1 MKLETNGGK
10 VFNIRTICAGLRK
23 KNTVLIELVDER
35 PIPLIAADFDGLDS
49 FKTYDEAIEG
59 VCETYT
65 GFKHLAGVQENED
78 AGTMRLTLAIPKKA
92 K

>member
-23 KNTVLIELVDER
+23 KNTVLIELIDER
-35 PIPLIAADFDGLDS
+35 PLTLIAVDFDGLDV
-49 FKTYDEAIEG
+49 FKKYDEAIEG

-65 GFKHLAGVQENED
+65 GFNRLVSIQRNAE
-78 AGTMRLTLAIPKKA
+78 AGTVRLVLEKPETA
-92 K
+92 